1 MIKNTL
7 FFLAEDDE
15 DDRMLFSEALI
26 EINPAIKCVMAKNGE
41 EALFLLKGG
50 LFELPDFI
58 FLDLNMP
65 VMNGLKCLA
74 EIKKTSFLQNIPV
87 VIYSTS
93 SSKEFIEESLA
104 LGASNFFVKPPDFT
118 GLINYLKNILA

>member
-15 DDRMLFSEALI
+15 DDRMLFSEALL
-26 EINPAIKCVMAKNGE
+26 EINPAIKCIMAKNGE
-41 EALFLLKGG
+41 EALFLLTGG

-74 EIKKTSFLQNIPV
+74 EIKKISFLKNIPV

-93 SSKEFIEESLA
+93 SHKEFIDQSHA
-104 LGASNFFVKPPDFT
+104 LGALGFFVKPPDFS
-118 GLINYLKNILA
+118 GLINYLKKLLA